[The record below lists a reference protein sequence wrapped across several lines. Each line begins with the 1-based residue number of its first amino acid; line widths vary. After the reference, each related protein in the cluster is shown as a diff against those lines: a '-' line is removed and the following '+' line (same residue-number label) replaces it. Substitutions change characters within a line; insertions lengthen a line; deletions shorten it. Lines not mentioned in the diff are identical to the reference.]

1 IAWVLLRSE
10 QTYQRKPNACQE
22 IEMSH

>member
-1 IAWVLLRSE
+1 WVLLRSE